1 MRRRRQPIKYAV
13 AHSQSKSF
21 KRQHGVL
28 IRLMKAKAF
37 THKNVGEDGTF
48 TDGNPG
54 AVKVNPDVIVNR
66 GELWA
71 MVTTGRRDDGTVKGI
86 TMFFDSLEEMEELLR

>member
-1 MRRRRQPIKYAV
+1 
-13 AHSQSKSF
+13 
-21 KRQHGVL
+21 
-28 IRLMKAKAF
+28 MKAKAF
-37 THKNVGEDGTF
+37 THRNVGEDGTF

-86 TMFFDSLEEMEELLR
+86 TMLFDSLEEMEGLLS